1 QARSQRAQHSA
12 PDRGASVDS
21 LIVTHPFHPW
31 SGRRVLVCRTVRR
44 SGQLVFICTAGDGVT
59 VTLPQA
65 WTDRAPVAGENRLA
79 IEGLC
84 ALSALVNALAS
95 RCGEPDGGGM
105 S

>member
-1 QARSQRAQHSA
+1 M
-12 PDRGASVDS
+12 DS

-31 SGRRVLVCRTVRR
+31 SGRRVRVCRTVRR
-44 SGQLVFICTAGDGVT
+44 SGQLVFICTAGDGMT

-79 IEGLC
+79 IDGLC
-84 ALSALVNALAS
+84 ALSALVNALMS
-95 RCGEPDGGGM
+95 RCGEPSGGGA